1 MMTLGSVK
9 REIIQSVEFV
19 DDSDRRLLVSC
30 TSQQDYRE
38 LIAFMVYSPDLER
51 WFEVSLDRDDVG
63 SLSIRLQK
71 WKSMVDKGPEVP
83 GSIIL
88 DGHDHYLEE

>member
-1 MMTLGSVK
+1 MMTLKSVK
-9 REIIQSVEFV
+9 REIVQSVEFA

-30 TSQQDYRE
+30 SSQQDYRE

-71 WKSMVDKGPEVP
+71 WKSMVDKGQEVP

-88 DGHDHYLEE
+88 DSDDVDQ

>member
-1 MMTLGSVK
+1 MTLKSVK
-9 REIIQSVEFV
+9 REIVQSVEFA

-30 TSQQDYRE
+30 SNQKDHRE
-38 LIAFMVYSPDLER
+38 FIDFMVYSPDLER

-71 WKSMVDKGPEVP
+71 WKSMVDKGQEVP

-88 DGHDHYLEE
+88 DYDHDVEE